1 MQLPHF
7 KYHAP
12 RSINTLNALIEKMKG
27 QAIIMAG
34 GTELIPRMK
43 MRLIQPENLISIL
56 KIKELEH
63 IKIKK
68 DKKIEIG
75 ATVRI
80 DNLVNFFKENRPF
93 NAIFQAANMVGSQ
106 QIRNMATIGGNI
118 LQNTR
123 CKYYNRTLQWQ
134 NIMPPCH
141 KRGGNICYAVKNS
154 KRCFAVY
161 QGDMAAPL
169 IVLNGKGEFLFD
181 KNFIQKPLEDIFTGN
196 GAMPFNVGKGVLIKF
211 ILPQPED
218 GLISTYKK
226 YRIRDGMD
234 FPIAGVAVAIKIK
247 NKKIDDIKICLTG
260 VSSAPVVIKDIKDF
274 ISEKKLTDKLIH
286 EISEIVY
293 NQAHPVEN
301 TDGDINKRRYMI
313 KQMTFEAIKELID
326 GYDK

>member
-1 MQLPHF
+1 MHLPHF
-7 KYHAP
+7 KYYAP
-12 RSINTLNALIEKMKG
+12 RSINTLNTLIENING
-27 QAIIMAG
+27 QAIILAG
-34 GTELIPRMK
+34 GTELLPRMK
-43 MRLIQPENLISIL
+43 MRLIQPEHLISIL
-56 KIKELEH
+56 KIKQLEN
-63 IKIKK
+63 IKIKN

-80 DNLVNFFKENRPF
+80 DNLANFFKANKPF

-134 NIMPPCH
+134 KIMPPCH

-161 QGDMAAPL
+161 QSDIAAPF
-169 IVLNGKGEFLFD
+169 IVLQGKAEFLFN
-181 KNFIQKPLEDIFTGN
+181 KNFIQKPVEDIFTGN
-196 GAMPFNVGKGVLIKF
+196 GAVPFNIGKSILIKF
-211 ILPQPED
+211 ILPASED
-218 GLISTYKK
+218 GIISTYKK

-234 FPIAGVAVAIKIK
+234 FPIAGVAVAIKIE

-260 VSSAPVVIKDIKDF
+260 VSSAPVVIKNIKDF

-286 EISEIVY
+286 EISEIAY

-301 TDGDINKRRYMI
+301 IDGDANNRRYMI
-313 KQMTFEAIKELID
+313 KQMTFEAIKELI
-326 GYDK
+326 GSYEK